1 MTDIDIIGDL
11 YEPTDDPEAAPVK
24 LPGFHVNVTREGM
37 PESLAAFE
45 VDPQP
50 GRRVWAGDVLDGAR
64 YVETA
69 CLTFTTK
76 AKAKANLGDLWPAEP
91 EALHEPGPIDLD
103 ALKAERNAAI
113 TAKREEVFAAGFTPS
128 IGQLAGHTLQVRNDQ
143 DKINW
148 LTSAASYSAAVGT
161 GHGAVPGATF
171 RTMANE
177 TVVVTFA
184 EGAKVIVQDM
194 AAWGQ
199 AIMQRSWD
207 LKDEI
212 DAASDLDALEA
223 IDIEVGW
230 P

>member
-1 MTDIDIIGDL
+1 MAALGVRQVD
-11 YEPTDDPEAAPVK
+11 PPDPEA
-24 LPGFHVNVTREGM
+24 LPLDDLRTAFH
-37 PESLAAFE
+37 AA
-45 VDPQP
+45 V
-50 GRRVWAGDVLDGAR
+50 
-64 YVETA
+64 
-69 CLTFTTK
+69 
-76 AKAKANLGDLWPAEP
+76 
-91 EALHEPGPIDLD
+91 
-103 ALKAERNAAI
+103 
-113 TAKREEVFAAGFTPS
+113 TAKREAVFAAGFTPTA
-128 IGQLAGHTLQVRNDQ
+128 GPLAGHTLQVRNDQ

-148 LTSAASYSAAVGT
+148 LTSATSYSAAVAG
-161 GHGAVPGATF
+161 GHGAMPGATF
-171 RTMANE
+171 RTMAND

-184 EGAKVIVQDM
+184 EGAEVIVQDM